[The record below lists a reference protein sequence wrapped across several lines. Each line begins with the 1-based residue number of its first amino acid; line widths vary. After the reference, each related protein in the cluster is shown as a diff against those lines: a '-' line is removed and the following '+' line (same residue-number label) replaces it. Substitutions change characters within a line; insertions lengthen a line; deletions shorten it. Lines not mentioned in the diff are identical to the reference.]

1 MWNRGTF
8 YTHLRHVYM
17 QYTGA
22 VKMKNCV
29 KSLMIAILFLSG
41 CVAAPVPTAAS
52 IQLPTVEPTLDI
64 APVAAAPIVQPTQPS
79 NTSTPADDLAE
90 KVVAAVE
97 TMLKMPAGSLRLAS
111 IEPVQW
117 VNGCLGLPAADEA
130 CTEMVVDGYKLYLAT
145 PDYLAEVHTDLNG
158 SNIRIA
164 GLIPDKTPEAVRSAL
179 RDLALRLQLGANQ
192 TPAILSYNHQ
202 DWPDACLGVAAEGVM
217 CAQVITPGY
226 EATFVVNGRVYTF
239 HTDETG
245 GQVILSQDGS
255 AETGMRN
262 VLIVLDTTS
271 PDCTTAMFS
280 DEEVSM
286 GQCGGEIKSK
296 PVVNPNLAD
305 QINWYA
311 DMYAPFELSL
321 DSVRLRFEGRGGQIA
336 SAAEQRSI
344 LEWAILTS
352 KQVDAG
358 MYSPDAGLV
367 AVIDQTGGIAGI
379 CRRVT
384 LNLSGWAAF
393 ADCRGKDLHF
403 ATYRMTSSEIETM
416 FQLYDRLGES
426 QNTLEPPAGTADGF
440 QYQVSFYGMGADR
453 PASEDLQT
461 IILLMR

>member
-1 MWNRGTF
+1 
-8 YTHLRHVYM
+8 
-17 QYTGA
+17 
-22 VKMKNCV
+22 MKNWV
-29 KSLMIAILFLSG
+29 KSLLLAILFLSG
-41 CVAAPVPTAAS
+41 CVAAPVPAAAS
-52 IQLPTVEPTLDI
+52 TPLPTVEPTQT
-64 APVAAAPIVQPTQPS
+64 AAPSVEAPTGQPTEPS
-79 NTSTPADDLAE
+79 SNPSPSSDMAE

-97 TMLKMPAGSLRLAS
+97 ILLKMPAGSLRLSS

-158 SNIRIA
+158 TNIRVA
-164 GLIPDKTPEAVRSAL
+164 GLIPDNTPEAVRSAL

-192 TPAILSYNHQ
+192 TPAILSYKHQ

-226 EATFVVNGRVYTF
+226 EATFVVNGRSYTY

-245 GQVILSQDGS
+245 SHVILTQDGS
-255 AETGMRN
+255 ADTGPRN

-271 PDCTTAMFS
+271 PGCTTAMFS

-286 GQCGGEIKSK
+286 GQCGGEITSK
-296 PVVNPNLAD
+296 PLVNPSLAD

-311 DMYAPFELSL
+311 DMYAPFELSM
-321 DSVRLRFEGRGGQIA
+321 DSVRLRFDGRGGQIA

-352 KQVDAG
+352 KQVAAG

-393 ADCRGKDLHF
+393 ADCRGDGLQF
-403 ATYRMTSSEIETM
+403 TSYRMTSAEIETM
-416 FQLYDRLGES
+416 LQLYERLGES

-440 QYQVSFYGMGADR
+440 QYQMSFYGKGADQ
-453 PASEDLQT
+453 PASQDLQT
-461 IILLMR
+461 IIQFLR